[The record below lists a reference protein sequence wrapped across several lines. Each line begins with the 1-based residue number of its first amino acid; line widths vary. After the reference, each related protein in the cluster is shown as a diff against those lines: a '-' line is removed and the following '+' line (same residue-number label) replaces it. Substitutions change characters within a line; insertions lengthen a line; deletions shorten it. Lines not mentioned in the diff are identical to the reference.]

1 MCSDF
6 ETDPLPE
13 EVSLE
18 ELTAAQGAN
27 ALIKE
32 TKSYTD
38 SVKDTLQD
46 GRQRLEQVGKETLK
60 VVL

>member
-1 MCSDF
+1 MCSNS
-6 ETDPLPE
+6 ETDSLLE

-32 TKSYTD
+32 TKHYTD

>member
-6 ETDPLPE
+6 KTDPLLE

-27 ALIKE
+27 TLIKE
-32 TKSYTD
+32 TKRYTD

-46 GRQRLEQVGKETLK
+46 GGQRLEQVGKETLK